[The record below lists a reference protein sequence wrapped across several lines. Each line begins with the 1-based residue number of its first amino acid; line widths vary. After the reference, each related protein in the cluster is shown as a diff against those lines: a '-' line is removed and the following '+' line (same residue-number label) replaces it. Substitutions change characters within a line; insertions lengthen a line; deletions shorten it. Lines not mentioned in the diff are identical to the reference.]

1 MSYRARNIALAIALG
16 LAAVLLVT
24 LYVKNSKSSSSSLEK
39 DLVSV
44 FIASHDIAAGTPGT
58 EMRGAIRAQ
67 RVPRYTVVAGAI
79 SSKDQVKGLVSTAP
93 ILAGQQVTQRQFQRS
108 LSEGIPGEISRT
120 QRAFQLPGDSNQLL
134 VNTLHAGDRV
144 DVISN
149 IKYSLADFRR
159 AAGGEFN
166 SGGGA
171 NLVATRLVL
180 RNLLVLQDPEPPAGS
195 GRVGNSTSY
204 AIILRVTDNQAQKL
218 FYVIK
223 NSDWALV
230 LRPAQAAGDSPNS
243 AETTGSILGDGLKGL
258 QFDELINGPQGPQ
271 R

>member
-134 VNTLHAGDRV
+134 VDTLKAGDRV
-144 DVISN
+144 DIIANV
-149 IKYSLADFRR
+149 KYALTDFRR
-159 AAGGEFN
+159 ATGGVVLSSAGV
-166 SGGGA
+166 
-171 NLVATRLVL
+171 NLVATRMIL

-195 GRVGNSTSY
+195 GSLGNSTNY
-204 AIILRVTDNQAQKL
+204 QVLLRVTDNQAQKL

-223 NSDWALV
+223 NSDWTLV

-243 AETTGSILGDGLKGL
+243 AETTGSILADGLKGL